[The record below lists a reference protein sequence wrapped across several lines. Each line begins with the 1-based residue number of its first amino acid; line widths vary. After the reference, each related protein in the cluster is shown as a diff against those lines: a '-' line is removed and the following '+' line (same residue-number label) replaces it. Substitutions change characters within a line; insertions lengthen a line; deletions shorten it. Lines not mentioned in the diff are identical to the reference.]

1 MPGRRQLLGQHM
13 LVDRRVVEKIVR
25 AADIAGDEVVLE
37 VGTGLGTLTSEL
49 CQRARRVISYELDPA
64 LYQKSKEHLKFEN
77 LHLVMGDAFDIENL
91 AFDVFVSNLP
101 YSRSRDAI
109 EWLATRKLSRAIV
122 MVQREFAEKI
132 QAAPGDRNYRAI
144 SALANH
150 CFRIEQI
157 TAVGRG
163 SFSPRPKVD
172 SVVMKLVPAQR
183 RAVSFAVVKRLNW
196 LFSRRNKKASSVAA
210 KIGLV
215 DLDLG
220 DRRIYQLPPSTLVEF
235 AEKIEHGQHIQ
246 TV

>member
-1 MPGRRQLLGQHM
+1 M
-13 LVDRRVVEKIVR
+13 LVDRKVLEKIVR
-25 AADIAGDEVVLE
+25 AADISGEEVVLE

-49 CQRARRVISYELDPA
+49 CQRAKEVISYELDPA
-64 LYQKSKEHLKFEN
+64 LYQKSKELLKFEN
-77 LHLVMGDAFDIENL
+77 LDLVRGDLFEIKDL
-91 AFDVFVSNLP
+91 DFDVFVSNLP

-109 EWLATRKLSRAIV
+109 EWLVARKFSRAIV
-122 MVQREFAEKI
+122 MVQLEFAEKI
-132 QAAPGDRNYRAI
+132 QAVPGDRNYRAI
-144 SALANH
+144 SAITNH

-163 SFSPRPKVD
+163 SFSPQPKVD

-183 RAVSFAVVKRLNW
+183 RAVSTAVLKRLNW

-210 KIGLV
+210 KIGLGH
-215 DLDLG
+215 LDLG
-220 DRRIYQLPPSTLVEF
+220 DRRIYQLPPSTLVGI